1 MAKEKPADQLDF
13 EQAFA
18 ELESIVEQLQTT
30 DLPLDKALS
39 LFERGQALS
48 VRCNELLEQA
58 ELKLRQLAPDES
70 EGYIE
75 TDLNGAGDQ

>member
-1 MAKEKPADQLDF
+1 MAKEKTADQLTY
-13 EQAFA
+13 EQAFE
-18 ELESIVEQLQTT
+18 ELESIVEQLQTA

-75 TDLNGAGDQ
+75 TDFIEDGDH